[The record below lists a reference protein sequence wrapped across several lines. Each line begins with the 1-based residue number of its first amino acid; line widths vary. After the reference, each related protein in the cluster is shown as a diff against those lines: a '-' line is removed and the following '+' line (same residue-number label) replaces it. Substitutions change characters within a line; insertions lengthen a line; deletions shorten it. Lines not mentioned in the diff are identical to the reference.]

1 MQGNPF
7 QDPWGFAVDAID
19 GSVSL
24 QLEGEV
30 DTTNPGTYPLNYTA
44 RDFSGNVSAPVVR
57 LVIVESPQ
65 DIQPPVIE
73 LLGESNVSIAV
84 GEAYEESG
92 ALVTDNLDGNLST
105 TVRGLVNT
113 SVPGI
118 YTLTYTAFDEA
129 GNAAIP
135 VIRLVQVADQTAP
148 SLSLLGDATWVLEVG
163 ATFADPGV
171 LVEDNVD
178 PDPQVR
184 VTGEVDTMSPGAY
197 ALTYVALDASGNQSP
212 ALVRTLLIRD
222 TQPPVIQLNG
232 LSPVD
237 VLQDRTYVDAGA
249 TAVDAFDGQ
258 VEVESRGTIDTS
270 VVGIQVLTFTARDA
284 SGNRAKPVTRVVRV
298 VSDTPPVITLNGSP
312 EVYLEVGDPLWTQ
325 EPPSWMTGMIWSRLW
340 CWERWMSINPETMY

>member
-1 MQGNPF
+1 M
-7 QDPWGFAVDAID
+7 
-19 GSVSL
+19 
-24 QLEGEV
+24 
-30 DTTNPGTYPLNYTA
+30 
-44 RDFSGNVSAPVVR
+44 
-57 LVIVESPQ
+57 
-65 DIQPPVIE
+65 
-73 LLGESNVSIAV
+73 
-84 GEAYEESG
+84 
-92 ALVTDNLDGNLST
+92 TDNLDGNLST

-135 VIRLVQVADQTAP
+135 VIRLVQVDQTAP

-163 ATFADPGV
+163 ATFEDPGF

-197 ALTYVALDASGNQSP
+197 ALTYVALDASGNQANLGAHP
-212 ALVRTLLIRD
+212 AHRD

-270 VVGIQVLTFTARDA
+270 VVG
-284 SGNRAKPVTRVVRV
+284 SGPH
-298 VSDTPPVITLNGSP
+298 LHGQGC
-312 EVYLEVGDPLWTQ
+312 LG
-325 EPPSWMTGMIWSRLW
+325 TGP
-340 CWERWMSINPETMY
+340 NQ